1 MKLLR
6 GSERDLKLHIS
17 TTQTADGCKG
27 EQECSYPK
35 TPSYQIECTKPF
47 MSLMCRTFPC
57 SKIVDNTNNK
67 APIVYSV
74 ADKNESV
81 NDEDSL
87 WDNCSPSKAEFY
99 QTLKAL
105 IRMGSGDKCLD
116 RNTRRAVSI
125 FY

>member
-17 TTQTADGCKG
+17 TAQTVDGWKG
-27 EQECSYPK
+27 EDSSYPK
-35 TPSYQIECTKPF
+35 TPGYQIECTKPF

-57 SKIVDNTNNK
+57 NKIVDKTNNK
-67 APIVYSV
+67 APTVYSV
-74 ADKNESV
+74 VDKNENV

-87 WDNCSPSKAEFY
+87 CDNCSPSKAEFY

-105 IRMGSGDKCLD
+105 IRMGSGEKYLD

-125 FY
+125 IY